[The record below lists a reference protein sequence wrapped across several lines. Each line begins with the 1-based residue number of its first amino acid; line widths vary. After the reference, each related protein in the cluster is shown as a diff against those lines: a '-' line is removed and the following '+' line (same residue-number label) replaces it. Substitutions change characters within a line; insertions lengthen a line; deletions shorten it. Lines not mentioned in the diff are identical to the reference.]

1 MHLRTLLPVVLSAL
15 LVLPAAAESPTAVT
29 ASLHHDA
36 GTDIAEDSPQYREA
50 DAFFA
55 ALDKL
60 DGKIVDLDLTLWPSL
75 DGDDPGYGISPLRAD
90 AEAGTDTG
98 HCEAGNAGFLDNIDQ
113 PLLLASKHPA
123 HFHAPIEII
132 IGARLDF
139 PQQHIACEY
148 RADGGNALRIK
159 GRFAVQTV
167 SIPTAIAYRLTPA
180 N

>member
-1 MHLRTLLPVVLSAL
+1 MRLRTLLPFAL
-15 LVLPAAAESPTAVT
+15 AAALIVPVAAESAPVITAT
-29 ASLHHDA
+29 LHHDA
-36 GTDIAEDSPQYREA
+36 GTDIAKDSPQYRAA
-50 DAFFA
+50 DEFFS

-60 DGKIVDLDLTLWPSL
+60 DGKIVDLDLTIWPSQE
-75 DGDDPGYGISPLRAD
+75 GDDPGYGISPLRGA
-90 AEAGTDTG
+90 AEAGADSG
-98 HCEAGNAGFLDNIDQ
+98 HCETGNAGFLDNIDQ

-148 RADGGNALRIK
+148 RADGGNALRVK
-159 GRFAVQTV
+159 GRFAIQTV